1 MKKRLRGVVVE
12 YKGGRH
18 ARKMNKPNALWGN
31 IDLKTMAEG
40 MQEDISLPGNTAA
53 FGINA
58 RDNAAVPTEEAA
70 ASQVPPA
77 GSLPSPPASA
87 PRILET
93 VSTPSPV
100 QLPEVLPATPAEPVV
115 SATRPTIRNLEDTI
129 KPSPTATPSDEQM
142 SRRAERSAPKWKRKS
157 AAPRPVSK
165 AHTEQPATTALT
177 PLVTTVSV
185 NDEIDALE
193 AANLALK
200 LQLIKHLH
208 HENTQ
213 LAEMLERVKQTAIV

>member
-18 ARKMNKPNALWGN
+18 ARKVNKPNALWGN
-31 IDLKTMAEG
+31 IDLKAIAEG
-40 MQEDISLPGNTAA
+40 VQEDTSLPGNMPA

-58 RDNAAVPTEEAA
+58 RDNAAAPVDGA
-70 ASQVPPA
+70 ASQVSPA
-77 GSLPSPPASA
+77 GPLPSPAAFA

-93 VSTPSPV
+93 VSTPLPV
-100 QLPEVLPATPAEPVV
+100 QLPVVLPATPAEPVV
-115 SATRPTIRNLEDTI
+115 SATSPTIRILEDTG

-142 SRRAERSAPKWKRKS
+142 SGRAERSVPKRKRES
-157 AAPRPVSK
+157 ASPRPVRK
-165 AHTEQPATTALT
+165 VDTEQPATTALT

-193 AANLALK
+193 AENLGLK
-200 LQLIKHLH
+200 LQLIKQLH